1 MKIPAL
7 FLIFLYFV
15 QNLEGQISKQD
26 SSSQSNIF
34 SAMLSP
40 AAPSASAILDSS
52 EISMLKEGDFL
63 LRKGFG
69 WISDKIAEILN
80 EEIPVT
86 HCGLILSEGYEELH
100 ILHAI
105 SNQDVD
111 GVHIEPLRQYLK
123 DSKSGSLVAI
133 RLKADDFQIKSV
145 INESLNLYA
154 QKIPFDLAFN
164 DADSSKM
171 YCAELFACVF
181 KKVFQKDILPEK
193 ISFMGLNAIRMRNF
207 LNPLHFDILFS
218 QFGR

>member
-7 FLIFLYFV
+7 FLIFLFFV
-15 QNLEGQISKQD
+15 QNLKGQISKQD
-26 SSSQSNIF
+26 SSSQISIF

-40 AAPSASAILDSS
+40 ADPSASAILDSS

-80 EEIPVT
+80 EEIPIT

-105 SNQDVD
+105 SNLDVD

-123 DSKSGSLVAI
+123 ESKAGSLVAV
-133 RLKADDFQIKSV
+133 RLKTDEHHKKSV
-145 INESLNLYA
+145 IDESLKLFA

-181 KKVFQKDILPEK
+181 KKVFHKELLPEK

-207 LNPLHFDILFS
+207 LNPLHFEILFS

>member
-1 MKIPAL
+1 M
-7 FLIFLYFV
+7 F
-15 QNLEGQISKQD
+15 
-26 SSSQSNIF
+26 
-34 SAMLSP
+34 SP
-40 AAPSASAILDSS
+40 ATARATAVLDSS
-52 EISMLKEGDFL
+52 EFKMLKAGDFL

-105 SNQDVD
+105 SNQEVD

-123 DSKSGSLVAI
+123 ESKAGSLVAV
-133 RLKADDFQIKSV
+133 RLKTDEHHKKSV
-145 INESLNLYA
+145 IDESLKLFA

-181 KKVFQKDILPEK
+181 KKVFQKDLLPEK
-193 ISFMGLNAIRMRNF
+193 IQFLGLNAIRMRNF
-207 LNPLHFDILFS
+207 MQAQYFEILFS
-218 QFGR
+218 QSGR